1 MKDIVTR
8 YQAQRF
14 NEQERQ
20 STLKMFMKSPN
31 KYAAGTESEKI
42 VQIKMMD
49 VFYYNKVCTLIYLVD
64 ISKLLNKE
72 NSSVANVQQNVVL

>member
-1 MKDIVTR
+1 
-8 YQAQRF
+8 
-14 NEQERQ
+14 
-20 STLKMFMKSPN
+20 MKSPN
-31 KYAAGTESEKI
+31 KYAEGTESEKI

-72 NSSVANVQQNVVL
+72 NNSVANVQQNVVLKKDSTEK